1 MKVDDKKVL
10 GSGTYG
16 NVYPGT
22 FEGNAVAV
30 KIFRDDERKQEQKRE
45 MEAHLRLDHEN
56 VLKLLH
62 VDDSRDKMLL
72 NKIEFIFIW
81 HLFISLTF

>member
-1 MKVDDKKVL
+1 MYCPVKVDDKKVL

-30 KIFRDDERKQEQKRE
+30 KIFKD
-45 MEAHLRLDHEN
+45 
-56 VLKLLH
+56 H
-62 VDDSRDKMLL
+62 VDDGMQEKKNRNGK
-72 NKIEFIFIW
+72 W
-81 HLFISLTF
+81 RPISG